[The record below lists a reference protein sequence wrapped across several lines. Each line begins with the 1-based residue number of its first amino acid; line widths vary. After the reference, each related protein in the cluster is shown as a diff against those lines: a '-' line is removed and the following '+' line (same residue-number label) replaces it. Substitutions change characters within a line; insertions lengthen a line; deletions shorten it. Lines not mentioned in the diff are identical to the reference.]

1 MGFTEDLPPDDTTPD
16 LADVRRRLALVTG
29 EPYQLV
35 DLADALL
42 LLLPSPPV
50 AGRYTVSDV
59 PPHSPSRVYSAGPAW
74 TWCWNYVRVLMDNLA
89 GIEPHEQK
97 LIRLNTNT
105 AEWLSVEQAEIMA
118 AELLSAAARARRA
131 VQ

>member
-1 MGFTEDLPPDDTTPD
+1 MGFTEDTPTSDETPD

-42 LLLPSPPV
+42 LLPSSPV
-50 AGRYTVSDV
+50 AGRHTVSDV
-59 PPHSPSRVYSAGPAW
+59 SPHPPSRVYSAGPAW

-89 GIEPHEQK
+89 GIAPHEQK

-105 AEWLSVEQAEIMA
+105 AEWLSIEQAETMA
-118 AELLSAAARARRA
+118 GELLSAAARARRA
-131 VQ
+131 AQ